1 MKRKLIALCVS
12 SVLVGTGI
20 IFNMNQD
27 VSAPTV
33 EKFTEDTSASV
44 SKHDTKVSKHENV
57 DKDEKSIAASTNRKA
72 ETKKSK
78 NEESSTEKSESQN
91 SSSKQTSTSKSETKA
106 SVSSESKKQ
115 TSKKE
120 GSSKSSSGS
129 DQKTSTSNS
138 SNASSKSN
146 NVVVSQPVEK
156 PNESKQEPAVEST
169 PTPEPTRPS
178 YACPG
183 GVNPDVS
190 CDVILDT
197 NFYYATYGSQAEA
210 DAAGMYYLDEV
221 MYIGDIEITNY
232 SVQPVYRNDYSIA
245 YYGLNLWS
253 NGTLIQ

>member
-12 SVLVGTGI
+12 SVLVGSGI

-27 VSAPTV
+27 VSVPTV

-44 SKHDTKVSKHENV
+44 SKHENV
-57 DKDEKSIAASTNRKA
+57 DKDEKSIAASANRKA
-72 ETKKSK
+72 ETKESK
-78 NEESSTEKSESQN
+78 NEESSTEKNESQK
-91 SSSKQTSTSKSETKA
+91 SLSKQTSTSKSETTA

-115 TSKKE
+115 NSKKE

-129 DQKTSTSNS
+129 DQKTSTSNG
-138 SNASSKSN
+138 SNVSSKSN
-146 NVVVSQPVEK
+146 NDVVSQPVEK
-156 PNESKQEPAVEST
+156 PTETKQEPT
-169 PTPEPTRPS
+169 PTLEPAKPS

-232 SVQPVYRNDYSIA
+232 SVQPVYRNDHSIA